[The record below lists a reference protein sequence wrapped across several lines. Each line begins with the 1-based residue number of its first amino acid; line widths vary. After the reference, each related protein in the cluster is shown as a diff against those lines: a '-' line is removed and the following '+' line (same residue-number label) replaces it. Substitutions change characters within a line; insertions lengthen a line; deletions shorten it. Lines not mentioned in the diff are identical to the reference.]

1 MGYVFISYS
10 SANKDAAEAVR
21 AKLLSRNI
29 KLWMAPYD
37 IPAGQRYAAVITN
50 AIKECECLLLLLSDQ
65 SQASTWVDKELERAL
80 TYRKPVFPMRI
91 DRCEL
96 AGSFEFYLGNQ
107 QIVDVEAIESGDAG
121 FEKIISA
128 LTPYAFT
135 AAAASQPAIQT
146 THTEAPQ
153 TTPPEIGY
161 GALLHT
167 DLHTDTPA
175 DTHTGEQASGGYGAV
190 HGQQHEPEP
199 SHADEEP
206 AKIGYGVFVG
216 EHNVTDKYGQIVAH
230 DEELQPPAAQTQT
243 ETPSEGGYG
252 ALTGTPSEG
261 GYGAPVG

>member
-10 SANKDAAEAVR
+10 SADKDAAEAVR
-21 AKLLSRNI
+21 ASLLSRNI

-50 AIKECECLLLLLSDQ
+50 AIKECECLLLLLSNQ

-107 QIVDVEAIESGDAG
+107 QIVDVDSIENGDAG

-128 LTPYAFT
+128 LTPYAFS
-135 AAAASQPAIQT
+135 AAASPQPAVQT
-146 THTEAPQ
+146 AHIEATQ
-153 TTPPEIGY
+153 TSQPEIGY
-161 GALLHT
+161 GVLLHT
-167 DLHTDTPA
+167 DTDIDIHTD
-175 DTHTGEQASGGYGAV
+175 EQASDGYGAV

-199 SHADEEP
+199 SHADEGP

-216 EHNVTDKYGQIVAH
+216 EHNATDKYGRIVTH
-230 DEELQPPAAQTQT
+230 DEELQPPATHTQA
-243 ETPSEGGYG
+243 EPPSEGGYG
-252 ALTGTPSEG
+252 ALTGVPSED

>member
-10 SANKDAAEAVR
+10 SANKDTAEAVR

-107 QIVDVEAIESGDAG
+107 QIVDVDSIENGNAG

-135 AAAASQPAIQT
+135 AAAAPQPVTHA
-146 THTEAPQ
+146 THTEAVQ
-153 TTPPEIGY
+153 TSQPEVGY

-167 DLHTDTPA
+167 DLHTG
-175 DTHTGEQASGGYGAV
+175 THTEAHTDEQASGGYGAV

-199 SHADEEP
+199 SHADEGP

-243 ETPSEGGYG
+243 ETPSEGEYG
-252 ALTGTPSEG
+252 ALTGAPSEG